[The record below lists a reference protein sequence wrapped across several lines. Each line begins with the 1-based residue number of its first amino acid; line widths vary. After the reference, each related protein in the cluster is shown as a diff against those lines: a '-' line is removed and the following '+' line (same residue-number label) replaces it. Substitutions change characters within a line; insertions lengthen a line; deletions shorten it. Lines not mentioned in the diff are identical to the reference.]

1 MRHNAMT
8 ANREGFQPL
17 TYCAAEHK
25 QFFFEEQAAGC
36 FEGQPPLSSGQY
48 KYMPLNGPG
57 HQYLI
62 KALASSGPQ
71 RCFYVSEGRRH
82 YFMVL
87 STASDGVLLVH
98 AHTHTPY
105 EA

>member
-1 MRHNAMT
+1 MI
-8 ANREGFQPL
+8 ANREGHQARM
-17 TYCAAEHK
+17 YCAAEHK
-25 QFFFEEQAAGC
+25 QFFFGEEPAGC
-36 FEGQPPLSSGQY
+36 FEDHLPFSSGQY
-48 KYMPLNGPG
+48 RYMPLDGPG
-57 HQYLI
+57 YHYLI

-71 RCFYVSEGRRH
+71 RCHYVSEGRRH

-87 STASDGVLLVH
+87 NAASDGVLLVH

>member
-1 MRHNAMT
+1 MI
-8 ANREGFQPL
+8 ANREGPQARM
-17 TYCAAEHK
+17 YCAAEHK
-25 QFFFEEQAAGC
+25 QFFFAEQPAGC
-36 FEGQPPLSSGQY
+36 FEDQLPLSSGQY
-48 KYMPLNGPG
+48 RYMPLDGPG
-57 HQYLI
+57 HHHLI

-71 RCFYVSEGRRH
+71 RCYYVSERRH

-87 STASDGVLLVH
+87 NAASGVLLVH

>member
-1 MRHNAMT
+1 MAT
-8 ANREGFQPL
+8 NREGFQPR
-17 TYCAAEHK
+17 TYCAAEQK
-25 QFFFEEQAAGC
+25 QFFFEEQVAGC
-36 FEGQPPLSSGQY
+36 FEDQLPLSSGQY
-48 KYMPLNGPG
+48 KYMPLKGLG

-71 RCFYVSEGRRH
+71 RCFYVNEGRRH
-82 YFMVL
+82 HFMVL

-98 AHTHTPY
+98 AHPHTPY

>member
-1 MRHNAMT
+1 MIAT
-8 ANREGFQPL
+8 RESLQARM
-17 TYCAAEHK
+17 YCAAELK
-25 QFFFEEQAAGC
+25 QFFFGEQPAGC
-36 FEGQPPLSSGQY
+36 FEDQFPLSSGQY
-48 KYMPLNGPG
+48 RYKPLDGPG
-57 HQYLI
+57 HHRLI
-62 KALASSGPQ
+62 KALSSSGPQ
-71 RCFYVSEGRRH
+71 RCYYLSEGRRH